1 MPYSARNNGGEMS
14 DRFNLHGLRR
24 DNLDEAKRLIS
35 DTLGVEFTPKESS
48 FRGGAY
54 FSHRG
59 SDRFEVTI
67 ERNFT
72 DDEGILSE
80 PEFPLHS
87 TLIFVSYATS
97 EVEGLLNALGEIDL
111 LRSEVI
117 Q

>member
-1 MPYSARNNGGEMS
+1 MS
-14 DRFNLHGLRR
+14 DRFNLYGFRG
-24 DNLDEAKRLIS
+24 DDIDEVERLIS

-48 FRGGAY
+48 FKGGDY

-67 ERNFT
+67 ETNFT
-72 DDEGILSE
+72 DDDGILSV

-87 TLIFVSYATS
+87 TLIFVSYTTS
-97 EVEGLLNALGEIDL
+97 EVERRLNAQGGIDL

>member
-1 MPYSARNNGGEMS
+1 MRKQRCEMS
-14 DRFNLHGLRR
+14 DRFNLYGFRGG
-24 DNLDEAKRLIS
+24 NLDEVERLIS
-35 DTLGVEFTPKESS
+35 DTLGVEFASRESS
-48 FRGGAY
+48 FKGGAY

-87 TLIFVSYATS
+87 TLIFLSYATS
-97 EVEGLLNALGEIDL
+97 EVERLLNALGEIDP